1 MQMGGTPG
9 VGMHNTIKN
18 CKEQNHHNTKFFSI
32 EQLTFDK
39 IVFRQFL
46 QFQLLQE
53 LKRFAN

>member
-1 MQMGGTPG
+1 MGGTPG